1 MIETFFE
8 QLKNDTVDELM
19 SVLMKENL
27 KIPT

>member
-8 QLKNDTVDELM
+8 KLKNDTVDELM